1 MKKIL
6 IVTCMKG
13 GNHMVHKVI
22 LKMIDYNYG
31 CPELVN
37 HALKVY
43 GFAKTIGEAEHLPE
57 KKQTILE
64 LSAILH
70 DIGIRPSEVNI
81 NLVQESIRKWK
92 DRLLH

>member
-1 MKKIL
+1 MKIP

-13 GNHMVHKVI
+13 GNPVVHTVI

-43 GFAKTIGEAEHLPE
+43 GFAKTIGEAEHLSE
-57 KKQTILE
+57 KNNQY
-64 LSAILH
+64 
-70 DIGIRPSEVNI
+70 
-81 NLVQESIRKWK
+81 
-92 DRLLH
+92 

>member
-1 MKKIL
+1 
-6 IVTCMKG
+6 
-13 GNHMVHKVI
+13 MVHTVI

-43 GFAKTIGEAEHLPE
+43 GFAKTIGEAEHLSE
-57 KKQTILE
+57 KKQSILE
-64 LSAILH
+64 MAAVCMTLVF
-70 DIGIRPSEVNI
+70 GPVKQNI